1 MPIQSLTA
9 STLTVQSRQRWVI
22 GNWKMNPTLQA
33 SQYLAHSIAEKVQ
46 HGQPMQRCRL
56 GIAPTTLHLI
66 SVGAQMNSEQHIA
79 LVAQDV
85 ASHGPTG
92 AYTGDISAELLK
104 DAGATW
110 TLIGHSERRT
120 LHNEDESLLGAKFN
134 AALHAGLGV
143 IWCVGETLAE
153 REAGRA
159 IEVVTAQIQAH
170 ADILATIAPAQLIVA
185 YEPVWAIGTG
195 KTASPADAQ
204 QMHAALRQ
212 VLGNI
217 RADLIL
223 TSLLYGGSVKSDNAR
238 LLAQCPDIDGAL
250 VGGASLDADSFLQIA
265 QAFNVA

>member
-1 MPIQSLTA
+1 MPIQSPTAPTLTA
-9 STLTVQSRQRWVI
+9 QSRQRWVI

-46 HGQPMQRCRL
+46 HGQPMHRCRL
-56 GIAPTTLHLI
+56 GIAPTALHLI
-66 SVGAQMNSEQHIA
+66 SVGAQLNSEQYIA

-104 DAGATW
+104 DAGASW
-110 TLIGHSERRT
+110 TLVGHSERRT

-153 REAGRA
+153 RETGRA

-170 ADILATIAPAQLIVA
+170 AAILATIAPAQLIVA

-265 QAFNVA
+265 QAFNIA